1 MAVARRLEGCG
12 DDPTTRARL
21 GAPVPIRLGIDEHGN
36 NTGSALAP
44 GTTVAADKVA
54 YERVFAAGVTKLY
67 VTCKLTDAHAGTH
80 TLKIYPLM
88 AAGYRADQL
97 IKDDT
102 LGTRHEVNV
111 SDGIAVLSTT
121 AQEDEYTTKG
131 EALFDIEIDTD
142 GAQAADI
149 DYVEVYGI

>member
-12 DDPTTRARL
+12 DEGTTAARL
-21 GAPVPIRLGIDEHGN
+21 GAPYPIRL
-36 NTGSALAP
+36 TGALAN
-44 GTTVAADKVA
+44 GTVVAADTVA
-54 YERVFAAGVTKLY
+54 YERVFAPGVTKIY
-67 VTCKLTDAHAGTH
+67 ATCKLTDAHAGTH

-88 AAGYRADQL
+88 NAGYSAAEL
-97 IKDDT
+97 TADDT
-102 LGTRHEVNV
+102 IGTRHEVNV
-111 SDGIAVLSTT
+111 SDGIATLSTT

-131 EALFDIEIDTD
+131 EALFEIEIDAD